1 MNNISNKINGTFT
14 ISVNDREHP
23 NMVVA
28 SGLSNVFGQSSVT
41 SLCDTVKVY
50 NSPTPV
56 AIDDVGYGVA
66 SASTSNVTAVDYGVK
81 SDEHGEYFYMK
92 KTWTFAQGQIPGT
105 ISKLA
110 VFSDD
115 GTMYAAALLKDAD
128 GRLDPVRPMFAPKV
142 DISYESKWHFKQGD
156 NFTTGIPVYFSEA
169 GMINVKTNMA
179 DKNDPSSY
187 QNMDKPLSISSVE
200 LFSDAIT
207 TNDTKP
213 TDSLGVVDKLDYS
226 IEHIV
231 GKFGVYGQKLNL
243 ILPKDK
249 YISDTPIASVVV
261 TTTRGK
267 WQLGFEPALEKP
279 LLSKRLISLNIPFLH
294 GTQSE
299 AGDFVVTGNPG
310 ALGSIFT
317 RLLGSTYDI
326 STRTIKYDST
336 GVISVESEKT
346 VDEDTTAEPPVEA
359 GTVITTADV
368 PAYFGT
374 VDAVSNAFSFV
385 VPSDTT
391 VNVLLGDSNNPSD
404 YYKVAKVGTVA
415 SISTAGHLTVTVDG
429 IEFSEETVVFTAGDN
444 VSIKVAGETL
454 VISNLSKATS
464 YTTEA
469 STSVVNAAVL
479 LVGGLDVST
488 DSSFIVY

>member
-14 ISVNDREHP
+14 ISIDGREHP

-28 SGLSNVFGQSSVT
+28 TGLSNIFRQNT
-41 SLCDTVKVY
+41 IDSLCATVKVY
-50 NSPTPV
+50 DNPAPV
-56 AIDDVGYGVA
+56 NINDVGYA
-66 SASTSNVTAVDYGVK
+66 NPSATTSNITAVDYGVK
-81 SDEHGEYFYMK
+81 SDEFGEYFYMK

-115 GTMYAAALLKDAD
+115 GTMYAAALLKDEE

-156 NFTTGIPVYFSEA
+156 NFTTGVPVYFSEA
-169 GMINVKTNMA
+169 GMITVKTNMA
-179 DKNDPSSY
+179 DKNDPTSY
-187 QNMDKPLSISSVE
+187 QNMDKPLSITGVE

-207 TNDTKP
+207 ANDTKP
-213 TDSLGVVDKLDYS
+213 QTSLGVVDAADFT
-226 IEHIV
+226 IEHID
-231 GKFGVYGQKLNL
+231 GQFGVYGQKLNL
-243 ILPKDK
+243 TLPKDK
-249 YISDTPIASVVV
+249 YISDTPIASILV

-299 AGDFVVTGNPG
+299 TGEFEVTGNPG
-310 ALGSIFT
+310 ALDSIFT
-317 RLLGSTYDI
+317 QLLGSTYDI
-326 STRTIKYDST
+326 STRTIKYD
-336 GVISVESEKT
+336 GVGIIEVESEN
-346 VDEDTTAEPPVEA
+346 VIEEDLTAEPPVEA
-359 GTVITTADV
+359 GVETVVTDT

-374 VDAVSNAFSFV
+374 VDTVSNAFSFV
-385 VPSDTT
+385 VPADIT

-444 VSIKVAGETL
+444 VSIEVAGETL

-469 STSVVNAAVL
+469 STSVVDATVL
-479 LVGGLDVST
+479 LVGGIDVSAE
-488 DSSFIVY
+488 SSFIVY

>member
-1 MNNISNKINGTFT
+1 MNNISNNINGTFT

-66 SASTSNVTAVDYGVK
+66 SATTSNVTAVDYGVK
-81 SDEHGEYFYMK
+81 SDENGEYFYMK

-115 GTMYAAALLKDAD
+115 GTMYAAALLKDEE

-187 QNMDKPLSISSVE
+187 QNMDKPLSITSVE
-200 LFSDAIT
+200 LFSDVIT
-207 TNDTKP
+207 TNDTTP
-213 TDSLGVVDKLDYS
+213 TQSLGVVDNIDYDV
-226 IEHIV
+226 EHID
-231 GKFGVYGQKLNL
+231 GQFGVYGQKLNL

-249 YISDTPIASVVV
+249 YISDTPIASIVV

-310 ALGSIFT
+310 ALDSIFT
-317 RLLGSTYDI
+317 QLLGSTYDI
-326 STRTIKYDST
+326 STRTIKYD
-336 GVISVESEKT
+336 GVGIIEVESEK
-346 VDEDTTAEPPVEA
+346 VIEEDLDSEPPVEA
-359 GTVITTADV
+359 GVETVITDT

-374 VDAVSNAFSFV
+374 VDVASNAFLFV
-385 VPSDTT
+385 VPADTT

-404 YYKVAKVGTVA
+404 YYKVAKAGTVA
-415 SISTAGHLTVTVDG
+415 SISTSGHLIVTVDG

-469 STSVVNAAVL
+469 STSVVDANVL
-479 LVGGLDVST
+479 LVGGIDVSAE
-488 DSSFIVY
+488 SSFIVY

>member
-1 MNNISNKINGTFT
+1 
-14 ISVNDREHP
+14 
-23 NMVVA
+23 MVVA

-50 NSPTPV
+50 NNPTPV

-81 SDEHGEYFYMK
+81 SDENGEYFYMK

-115 GTMYAAALLKDAD
+115 GTMYAAALLKDEH
-128 GRLDPVRPMFAPKV
+128 GQLDPVRPMFAPKV

-187 QNMDKPLSISSVE
+187 QNMDKPLSITSVE
-200 LFSDAIT
+200 LFSDDIT
-207 TNDTKP
+207 TNDTTP
-213 TDSLGVVDKLDYS
+213 TQSLGVVDNIDYDV
-226 IEHIV
+226 EHIV
-231 GKFGVYGQKLNL
+231 GQFGVYGQKLNL

-249 YISDTPIASVVV
+249 YISDTPIASIVV

-279 LLSKRLISLNIPFLH
+279 LLSKRLISLSIPFLH
-294 GTQSE
+294 GTQTE
-299 AGDFVVTGNPG
+299 AGDFEVTGNPG
-310 ALGSIFT
+310 ALDSIFT
-317 RLLGSTYDI
+317 QLLASTYDI

-336 GVISVESEKT
+336 GIIQIQSEEIIE
-346 VDEDTTAEPPVEA
+346 EDLAAEPPVEA
-359 GTVITTADV
+359 GVETVSADV

-374 VDAVSNAFSFV
+374 VDTVTSAFTFV
-385 VPSDTT
+385 VPSTDT
-391 VNVLLGDSNNPSD
+391 VNVLLGNSNDPSD
-404 YYKVAKVGTVA
+404 YFKVVKVGTVA
-415 SISTAGHLTVTVDG
+415 TITAGGHLNVTVDG
-429 IEFSEETVVFTAGDN
+429 VEFSEETVLFTAGDN
-444 VSIKVAGETL
+444 VSVAISGQTL
-454 VISNLSKATS
+454 VISNLSKATT

-469 STSVVNAAVL
+469 SDSVVDADVL
-479 LVGGLDVST
+479 LVGALDVPSE
-488 DSSFIVY
+488 SSFIVY

>member
-1 MNNISNKINGTFT
+1 MNNISKKINGVFT
-14 ISVNDREHP
+14 ISIDGREHP
-23 NMVVA
+23 NLVVA
-28 SGLSNVFGQSSVT
+28 TGLSNVFRQNSID

-56 AIDDVGYGVA
+56 NISDVGYGTA
-66 SASTSNVTAVDYGVK
+66 SATSANVTAVDYGVN
-81 SDEHGEYFYMK
+81 SDVNGEYFYMK

-115 GTMYAAALLKDAD
+115 GTMYAAALLKDAE

-156 NFTTGIPVYFSEA
+156 NFTTGTPVYFSEA

-179 DKNDPSSY
+179 DKNDPTSY
-187 QNMDKPLSISSVE
+187 QNMDKPLSITGVE

-213 TDSLGVVDKLDYS
+213 TASLGIVDGVDYS
-226 IEHIV
+226 IEHID
-231 GKFGVYGQKLNL
+231 GQFGVYGQKLNL
-243 ILPKDK
+243 TLPKDK
-249 YISDTPIASVVV
+249 YISDTPIASIVV

-326 STRTIKYDST
+326 STRTIKYD
-336 GVISVESEKT
+336 GVGIIEVESEK
-346 VDEDTTAEPPVEA
+346 VIEEDLAAEPPVEA
-359 GTVITTADV
+359 GVETVSADV

-374 VDAVSNAFSFV
+374 VDTVTSAFTFV
-385 VPSDTT
+385 VPSTDT
-391 VNVLLGDSNNPSD
+391 VNVLLGNSNDPSD
-404 YYKVAKVGTVA
+404 YFKVVKVGTVA
-415 SISTAGHLTVTVDG
+415 TITAGGHLNVTVDG
-429 IEFSEETVVFTAGDN
+429 VEFSEETVLFTAGDN
-444 VSIKVAGETL
+444 VSVAISGQTL
-454 VISNLSKATS
+454 VISNLSKATT

-469 STSVVNAAVL
+469 SDSVVDADVL
-479 LVGGLDVST
+479 LVGALDVPSE
-488 DSSFIVY
+488 SSFIVY